1 MLVDIRHSYSAAVE
15 PLAEILAPRIRKEY
29 AGQEN
34 CSDK

>member
-1 MLVDIRHSYSAAVE
+1 MLVDVRHSYSDAVE
-15 PLAEILAPRIRKEY
+15 AVTEILAPRIRKEY